1 MKQTSVN
8 AQGDWDSVVTELA
21 KIEVEKDEDIVEP
34 YDPAYITNTPYQIPD
49 ISASEKRWLH
59 KVGIVEN
66 KLKRE
71 HIHFEWL
78 ADWECFR
85 VQRFR
90 PGADCPQVR
99 YIRINMEENEY
110 AFGDENYDLVYDSRI
125 SPVIAAVKEWVNR
138 YNK

>member
-34 YDPAYITNTPYQIPD
+34 YDPAYITNTPYQIPN
-49 ISASEKRWLH
+49 ISARERRWLH

-90 PGADCPQVR
+90 PGSDYPQVR